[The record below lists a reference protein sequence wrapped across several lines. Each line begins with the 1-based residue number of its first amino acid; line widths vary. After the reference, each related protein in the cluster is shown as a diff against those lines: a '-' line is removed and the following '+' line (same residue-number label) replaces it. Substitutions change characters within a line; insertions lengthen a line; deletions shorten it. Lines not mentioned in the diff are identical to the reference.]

1 MVWVPQWCLLAFNI
15 QRAFKKQIVEETNR
29 KVIFNI
35 ATLQRQKLSHDW
47 IIIIK
52 GLYYDLCIGVQVVAI
67 L

>member
-1 MVWVPQWCLLAFNI
+1 MQH
-15 QRAFKKQIVEETNR
+15 AFKKQIVEETNR

-35 ATLQRQKLSHDW
+35 AALQRQKPSHDW
-47 IIIIK
+47 IIIIN

>member
-1 MVWVPQWCLLAFNI
+1 MQH
-15 QRAFKKQIVEETNR
+15 AFKKQIVEETNR

-35 ATLQRQKLSHDW
+35 AALQRQKKSHDW